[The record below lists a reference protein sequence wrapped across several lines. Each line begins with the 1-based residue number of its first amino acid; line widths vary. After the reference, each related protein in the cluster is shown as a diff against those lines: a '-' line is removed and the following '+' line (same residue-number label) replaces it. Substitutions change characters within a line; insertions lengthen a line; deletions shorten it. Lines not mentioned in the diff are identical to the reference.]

1 MCKGLSCPLLDQN
14 MSSKNNYK
22 VEDANH
28 LIICKPPTKDHPSYF
43 LLLRCLQ
50 ICLKVKINLS
60 FMLSVIYL
68 QRRKILNKTSS

>member
-1 MCKGLSCPLLDQN
+1 
-14 MSSKNNYK
+14 
-22 VEDANH
+22 
-28 LIICKPPTKDHPSYF
+28 
-43 LLLRCLQ
+43 LQ